1 MLQVPRYAIPIFG
14 ENPPVHRHSVVGIP
28 HTSDAVVVFVFP
40 GGCNDGEGTRDVSQ
54 VGDRGTCRANST
66 KLYLPA
72 RGDEKTDANARTYR
86 RTSGSE

>member
-1 MLQVPRYAIPIFG
+1 MLCVPQYAIQIFG
-14 ENPPVHRHSVVGIP
+14 EKSPVHHHSVVGIP
-28 HTSDAVVVFVFP
+28 DTSDAILLFVVP

-54 VGDRGTCRANST
+54 VGDRGTSRANST

-86 RTSGSE
+86 RTSGG